1 MGLFGDIL
9 STVGKVAVDAVKSG
23 KAEEIIKSMAGG
35 ANGNGGFDI
44 GSGLKAALKVGIE
57 TAAKNLGAE
66 DGYLA
71 DAAVRIG
78 LPKEAIT
85 TFNVVQQVSSNPTFN
100 SMLNASGISIPDS
113 DTIIKLF
120 NRAAEN
126 AAPKSI
132 DIFTNAITNISF
144 ADAEQLLFGADNAAT
159 QYLQKNTFTQLTD
172 AFVPSITDSLN
183 TIKVANVTPTS
194 AWNTYATY
202 NNKLVEL
209 LDSNTAKMALEM
221 ARKLGVVPDEY
232 FEKLRTINQVN
243 PDLSGYITGEALNGL
258 FTKVSEKEYDIRH
271 NASARV
277 SDVLQSVFGRLDNK
291 G

>member
-1 MGLFGDIL
+1 M
-9 STVGKVAVDAVKSG
+9 AG
-23 KAEEIIKSMAGG
+23 KAIKDGTA
-35 ANGNGGFDI
+35 AEVINAITNAKNGGGSFDI

-85 TFNVVQQVSSNPTFN
+85 TFNAVQSIAGNQTFN
-100 SMLNASGISIPDS
+100 SMLNASGLSIPDS

-132 DIFTNAITNISF
+132 DIFVNAISNISF
-144 ADAEQLLFGADNAAT
+144 SDAEKLLFGEDNAAT
-159 QYLQKNTFTQLTD
+159 SYLRTNTFDQLTN

-183 TIKVANVTPTS
+183 TIKVANVTPTD

-202 NNKLVEL
+202 NNKLVEI
-209 LDSNTAKMALEM
+209 LDNNTAKMGLEM
-221 ARKLGVVPDEY
+221 ARKLGVLSDDI
-232 FEKLRTINQVN
+232 FEKIRGINMVN
-243 PDLSGYITGEALNGL
+243 PNLSGYITGEALNGL

-277 SDVLQSVFGRLDNK
+277 SDVLQNVFGRLDK
-291 G
+291 

>member
-1 MGLFGDIL
+1 MGLLGNIVSSL
-9 STVGKVAVDAVKSG
+9 SSVASEA
-23 KAEEIIKSMAGG
+23 IKNGSAQELINSITG
-35 ANGNGGFDI
+35 ANCGSFDI

-78 LPKEAIT
+78 LPKEAVT
-85 TFNVVQQVSSNPTFN
+85 TFGVVQSLSSNPSFN
-100 SMLNASGISIPDS
+100 SMLNATGLSIPDS

-132 DIFTNAITNISF
+132 DIFVNAITNISF
-144 ADAEQLLFGADNAAT
+144 ADAEKLLFGEDNAAT
-159 QYLQKNTFTQLTD
+159 TYLHANTFTQLQD

-183 TIKVANVTPTS
+183 TIKVANVTPTD

-202 NNKLVEL
+202 NNKLVDI
-209 LDSNTAKMALEM
+209 LDSGVAKMGLEM
-221 ARKLGVVPDEY
+221 ARKLGVLSDEQ
-232 FEKLRTINQVN
+232 FEKIRTIDCVN
-243 PDLSGYITGEALNGL
+243 PNLSGYITGEALTGL
-258 FTKVSEKEYDIRH
+258 FSKVSEKEYDIRH

-277 SDVLQSVFGRLDNK
+277 SDVLQSVFGRLDNR

>member
-35 ANGNGGFDI
+35 ANGSGGFDV
-44 GSGLKAALKVGIE
+44 GSGLKAGLKVGIE

-85 TFNVVQQVSSNPTFN
+85 TFNAVQQVSSNPTFN
-100 SMLNASGISIPDS
+100 SMLNASGLSIPDS

-159 QYLQKNTFTQLTD
+159 QYLHKNTFNQLTD

-183 TIKVANVTPTS
+183 TIKVANVTPTA

-209 LDSNTAKMALEM
+209 LDNNTAKMALEM
-221 ARKLGVVPDEY
+221 VRKLGVVPDEI

-277 SDVLQSVFGRLDNK
+277 SDVLQSVFGRLDK
-291 G
+291 